1 MVSQGFY
8 VNKITFHCIDYSF
21 VLLYLS
27 EEENEPFDIHD
38 PLHFKSAISW
48 TGTIQGVKFRLKTN
62 QQDVIKTVDELIMIE
77 HKRMHSKMRYIEVIE
92 ETALKDYMLREVEA
106 FIQKFVKGCKV
117 SG

>member
-27 EEENEPFDIHD
+27 EEENEPFDIQN

-48 TGTIQGVKFRLKTN
+48 TGTIQGVRFRLKTN
-62 QQDVIKTVDELIMIE
+62 HENVSKTIDDLIAIE
-77 HKRMHSKMRYIEVIE
+77 HKRMHSKMIYIEVIE
-92 ETALKDYMLREVEA
+92 ETALKDYMLKEVES
-106 FIQKFVKGCKV
+106 FIQKFVKGCKA